1 MKVEE
6 RDRGEIKIRVDN
18 LDDLWYLKLLLKP
31 GDIVFGTVYRKE
43 SGSEDMT
50 RSKKMQRKRLRIGIE
65 VERLEF
71 QEFSD
76 RLRIMGII
84 VKGEEDYL
92 GLHQT
97 INVGIGDE
105 ISIVKEWSDEE
116 IKLLNEAVEN
126 SEKPT
131 IYFLAI
137 EHGLATIAVLRAY
150 GIQEIASIRKRG
162 DEDKEFFGEVLSA
175 LKNAWDGLSPLVI
188 LGPGFYKENFLE
200 FANSKIKNYI
210 VLQASHGDMRGIH
223 EVLKSAGSKIIKE
236 ARVAKEE
243 KLVSTLLEEIK
254 KDGLYAYG
262 VDEVRKYLENGA
274 VKILLV
280 SDRKYREYEDLVK
293 LASETKA
300 DIHIISTSHEK
311 GHILDS
317 LGGIAA
323 ILRFKL

>member
-1 MKVEE
+1 MKIEE
-6 RDRGEIKIRVDN
+6 REKGEIKVRVDN

-50 RSKKMQRKRLRIGIE
+50 RSKKTLRKRLRIGIE
-65 VERLEF
+65 VERVEF
-71 QEFSD
+71 QDFSD
-76 RLRIMGII
+76 RLRIMGVI
-84 VKGEEDYL
+84 VKGDEDYL

-97 INVGIGDE
+97 INVSVGDE
-105 ISIVKEWSDEE
+105 ISIVKEWSNEE

-162 DEDKEFFGEVLSA
+162 DEDEEFFGEVLAA
-175 LKNAWDGLSPLVI
+175 LKNAWSDKYPLII
-188 LGPGFYKENFLE
+188 LGPGFYKENFIK
-200 FANSKIKNYI
+200 FADGEIKNYI

-223 EVLKSAGSKIIKE
+223 EILKSAGAKIINE

-243 KLVSTLLEEIK
+243 KLVDTLLEEIR
-254 KDGLYAYG
+254 KDGMYAYG
-262 VDEVRKYLENGA
+262 VNEVRKHLENGA
-274 VKILLV
+274 VKVLLV
-280 SDRKYREYEDLVK
+280 SDKRYREYEELIK
-293 LASETKA
+293 LANETRA
-300 DIHIISTSHEK
+300 EIHIISTSHEK
-311 GHILDS
+311 GRILES

-323 ILRFKL
+323 ILRFRL